1 MDSNPT
7 PAPQP
12 QAGVAAAAWHPL
24 ALDVHPLAAAGFGR
38 AAEPYEQAR
47 PSYPPDAIAWLVGK
61 LDLRRSRTVVDLGA
75 GTGKLTRLL
84 TATGARVVAV
94 EPVEEMR
101 RLLEEV
107 AGGEAVEG
115 TAESIP
121 LPDASA
127 DAATAAQAFHW
138 FRAEEA
144 LREIHRVLRPASALA
159 LIWNR
164 LDSTDP
170 LTAAFAEVVARH
182 RAHAPL
188 DGRPA
193 WREALGDTRLFA
205 ALELRRFANAQ
216 ELDPVGLVKRAASES
231 SIAIL
236 PDRRRRA
243 ALDEVRELAST
254 TVVLRYV
261 TQVELFARCP

>member
-1 MDSNPT
+1 
-7 PAPQP
+7 
-12 QAGVAAAAWHPL
+12 L
-24 ALDVHPLAAAGFGR
+24 EVHPLAAAGFGR
-38 AAEPYEQAR
+38 AAGSYEQAR
-47 PSYPPDAIAWLVGK
+47 PSYPPDSVAWLVK
-61 LDLRRSRTVVDLGA
+61 RLDLRPSRTVVDLGA

-84 TATGARVVAV
+84 MATGARVVAV

-101 RLLEEV
+101 RLLEGV
-107 AGGEAVEG
+107 TSAEAVEG
-115 TAESIP
+115 TAEAIP

-138 FRAEEA
+138 FRADEA

-159 LIWNR
+159 LLWNR

-170 LTAAFAEVVARH
+170 LTAAFADVVARH
-182 RAHAPL
+182 RGHARF
-188 DGRPA
+188 DGGPR
-193 WREALGDTRLFA
+193 WREAFDRTRFFT
-205 ALELRRFANAQ
+205 ALEPRRFANAQ
-216 ELDPVGLVKRAASES
+216 ELDRHGLVERAASES

-236 PDRRRRA
+236 PDERRRA
-243 ALDEVRELAST
+243 ALDEVRELAPT